1 MEELKGAVWH
11 LGKSVKFVT
20 LVMYSTLRLFTCLL
34 IAIFDAFLNIV
45 MAVGHTF
52 MTTKLHLLLREI
64 K

>member
-45 MAVGHTF
+45 MAVGAYIHDDQTPPIA
-52 MTTKLHLLLREI
+52 KRD
-64 K
+64 